1 MWLQGIKEELQLYFI
16 KLSQKGEIKQ
26 MNVAD
31 IVSKSE
37 KPKIYE
43 KGTAFMWTDEHI
55 SKQLLNVHLNPDIDL
70 GSRKQSSIEKTA
82 NWILDTQKEKGKLN
96 ILDLGCGPGLYT
108 EIFAKAGHN
117 VTGIDISKNSIEYA
131 KKCAKDKKLDIAYLN
146 SSYLETD
153 LESDK
158 YDLVVLIFTDLGVLI
173 PTDRESLLEMIFRVL
188 KKGGTFIF
196 DVLKDRE
203 IEKKT
208 SPKTWEASNNGF
220 WKESPYL
227 ALSESFLYQK
237 EKVILFQHNI
247 VDAQEN
253 IETYRFWTHF
263 FSQTDVKK
271 MLDAHNFVEI
281 CFKED
286 ILPEGGM
293 WNGDNVIFTMTSK

>member
-1 MWLQGIKEELQLYFI
+1 MDIT
-16 KLSQKGEIKQ
+16 
-26 MNVAD
+26 D
-31 IVSKSE
+31 IVSKTE

-43 KGTAFMWTDEHI
+43 KGTAFMF
-55 SKQLLNVHLNPDIDL
+55 
-70 GSRKQSSIEKTA
+70 EKTA
-82 NWILDTQKEKGKLN
+82 NWILNTQKEKGKLT

-131 KKCAKDKKLDIAYLN
+131 KKSSEDKKLDIAYLN
-146 SSYLETD
+146 SSYLEID

-158 YDLVVLIFTDLGVLI
+158 YDLVVLIYTDLGVLM
-173 PTDRESLLEMIFRVL
+173 PTERESLMEMIFRVL

-227 ALSESFLYQK
+227 ALSESFLYQE
-237 EKVILFQHNI
+237 EKVVLFQHII
-247 VDAQEN
+247 VDTEEN

-263 FSQTDVKK
+263 FSQTDVQKI
-271 MLDAHNFVEI
+271 LDVHSFIDVK
-281 CFKED
+281 FKED
-286 ILPEGGM
+286 ILPEGDI
-293 WNGDNVIFTMTSK
+293 WNGDNVIFTMASK

>member
-1 MWLQGIKEELQLYFI
+1 
-16 KLSQKGEIKQ
+16 
-26 MNVAD
+26 MNITD
-31 IVSKSE
+31 IVSKTE
-37 KPKIYE
+37 KPIIYE
-43 KGTAFMWTDEHI
+43 KGTAFMWTDKHI
-55 SKQLLNVHLNPDIDL
+55 SKQLLNIHLNPDINL
-70 GSRKQSSIEKTA
+70 GSRKKSTIEKTA
-82 NWILDTQKEKGKLN
+82 NWILNTQKEKGKLA

-108 EIFAKAGHN
+108 EIFAEKGHK
-117 VTGIDISKNSIEYA
+117 VTGIDISKKSIEYA
-131 KKCAKDKKLDIAYLN
+131 KKSAENKKLDITYLN
-146 SSYLETD
+146 SSYLEVD
-153 LESDK
+153 LKSDK
-158 YDLVVLIFTDLGVLI
+158 YDLVVLIYTDLGVLT
-173 PTDRESLLEMIFRVL
+173 PTERESLLEMIFRIL

-208 SPKTWEASNNGF
+208 SPKTWEVSNIGF

-247 VDAQEN
+247 IDTEEN

-271 MLDAHNFVEI
+271 MLDAHNFI
-281 CFKED
+281 DINFKED
-286 ILPEGGM
+286 ILPEGDM

>member
-1 MWLQGIKEELQLYFI
+1 MN
-16 KLSQKGEIKQ
+16 LS
-26 MNVAD
+26 D
-31 IVSKSE
+31 IISTIE

-55 SKQLLNVHLNPDIDL
+55 SKQLLNVHLNPDVDL
-70 GSRKQSSIEKTA
+70 GSRKKSSIEKTA

-108 EIFAKAGHN
+108 EIFAKSGHN

-131 KKCAKDKKLDIAYLN
+131 KKCAIDKELDIAYLN
-146 SSYLETD
+146 TSYLETD

-158 YDLVVLIFTDLGVLI
+158 YDLIVLIFTDLGVLI
-173 PTDRESLLEMIFRVL
+173 PTERESLLEMIFRVL

-203 IEKKT
+203 IETKT

-271 MLDAHNFVEI
+271 MLDAHNFIEI
-281 CFKED
+281 NFKED
-286 ILPEGGM
+286 ILPEGDM

>member
-1 MWLQGIKEELQLYFI
+1 
-16 KLSQKGEIKQ
+16 
-26 MNVAD
+26 MNLVD
-31 IVSKSE
+31 IISKIE

-70 GSRKQSSIEKTA
+70 GSRKRSTIEKTA
-82 NWILDTQKEKGKLN
+82 NWILDTQKGKGKLN

-117 VTGIDISKNSIEYA
+117 ITGIDISKNSIECA
-131 KKCAKDKKLDIAYLN
+131 KKSAQDKKLDITYLN

-158 YDLVVLIFTDLGVLI
+158 YDLVVMIFTDLGVLM
-173 PTDRESLLEMIFRVL
+173 PTERESLLEKIFRVL

-196 DVLKDRE
+196 DVLKDKE

-208 SPKTWEASNNGF
+208 SPRTWEASNNGF

-227 ALSESFLYQK
+227 ALSESFLYQE
-237 EKVILFQHNI
+237 EKVILFQHI
-247 VDAQEN
+247 VVDAEKN

-263 FSQTDVKK
+263 FSQTDVQK
-271 MLDAHNFVEI
+271 MLDAHNFIDVK
-281 CFKED
+281 FKED
-286 ILPEGGM
+286 ILPEGDM
-293 WNGDNVIFTMTSK
+293 WNGDNVIFAMVSK

>member
-1 MWLQGIKEELQLYFI
+1 MDIT
-16 KLSQKGEIKQ
+16 
-26 MNVAD
+26 D
-31 IVSKSE
+31 IVSKTE

-55 SKQLLNVHLNPDIDL
+55 SKQLLSVHLNPDIDL
-70 GSRKQSSIEKTA
+70 GSRKKSTIEKTA
-82 NWILDTQKEKGKLN
+82 NWILNSQKEKGKLN
-96 ILDLGCGPGLYT
+96 ILDLGCGPGLYA

-131 KKCAKDKKLDIAYLN
+131 KKLAEDKKFDIAYLN
-146 SSYLETD
+146 SSYLEID

-158 YDLVVLIFTDLGVLI
+158 YDLIVLIYTDLGVLK
-173 PTDRESLLEMIFRVL
+173 PTERESLLEMIFRVL
-188 KKGGTFIF
+188 KKGGAFIF

-208 SPKTWEASNNGF
+208 SPKTWEVSNNGF

-237 EKVILFQHNI
+237 EKVILFQHII
-247 VDAQEN
+247 VDTEEN

-263 FSQTDVKK
+263 FSQTDVQK
-271 MLDAHNFVEI
+271 MLDTHGFIDVK
-281 CFKED
+281 FKED
-286 ILPEGGM
+286 ILPEGDI
-293 WNGDNVIFTMTSK
+293 WNGVNVIFAMASK